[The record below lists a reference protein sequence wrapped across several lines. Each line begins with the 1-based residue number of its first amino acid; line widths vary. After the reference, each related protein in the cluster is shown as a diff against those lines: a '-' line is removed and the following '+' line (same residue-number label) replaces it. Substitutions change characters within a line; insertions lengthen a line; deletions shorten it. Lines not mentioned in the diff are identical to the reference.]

1 MTPLILLHGIGT
13 GPGAWGPQIEALS
26 PEREVV
32 APDLVG
38 AYASGWEAAV
48 EEVRRLTNQ
57 HREVDLC
64 GLSLGGLIALQIAAE
79 RSEAGERL
87 IVCAAFRGLPPGLRR
102 RVRAMAT
109 LTRLMPR
116 GLLHRQFVAE
126 IPQPYRNRA
135 LAEIAPLGPGKLAR
149 LMRQA
154 ASARIDTKSI
164 AARALVLCGDRD
176 EANLKLARDLAS
188 ELPGSTFALVPE
200 AGHVANLDNAE
211 AFTGLVAE
219 FLAS

>member
-26 PEREVV
+26 LEREVV

-48 EEVRRLTNQ
+48 EEVRLLTTQ

-109 LTRLMPR
+109 LTCRCR
-116 GLLHRQFVAE
+116 AAFCTRQLVAE

-149 LMRQA
+149 LMRHA

-188 ELPGSTFALVPE
+188 GLPGSTFALVPE

-219 FLAS
+219 FLAG